1 MLAIKQGATDQTVY
15 IFVQDSSETTGVGLT
30 GLVHNTAS
38 LTAYYVRNRGS
49 ATQITLATLAAAN
62 SAHSDGGFKEVDAT
76 NMPGIYRL
84 DLPDAACASGA
95 DEVIVFLKGA
105 TDMAPVAKEI
115 LLTAVDLQDGVRMG
129 MTALPNAAAD
139 AAGGLPISDAGGLD
153 LDGMNTNV
161 SSILTDTGTTLDGKL
176 NTIDTVVDAIK
187 VVTDKL
193 DDTLEL
199 DSTVYRF
206 TTNALEQ
213 APSGGGSL
221 TAQQV
226 WEYNISAI
234 STAGYAGTI
243 VNAILTDTAVIGAAG
258 AGLTA
263 VPWNAAWDAEVQ
275 SEVTDAL
282 NAYDPPTNAEMVART
297 IASASYATA
306 TALATVD
313 TEVGAL
319 QTDITAILADTNEL
333 QTNQGNWLTAD
344 VSSLATA
351 AALAVVDGNVDSIL
365 EDTATTI
372 PATLTTISGYI
383 DTEVAAIKSVTDNL
397 PNGGALTSLASAA
410 ALATVDTV
418 VDAIKVKTDSLT
430 FTVSGQVDSN
440 IQYVNDVQVAGT
452 GADGNE
458 WGPV

>member
-1 MLAIKQGATDQTVY
+1 
-15 IFVQDSSETTGVGLT
+15 
-30 GLVHNTAS
+30 
-38 LTAYYVRNRGS
+38 
-49 ATQITLATLAAAN
+49 
-62 SAHSDGGFKEVDAT
+62 
-76 NMPGIYRL
+76 
-84 DLPDAACASGA
+84 
-95 DEVIVFLKGA
+95 
-105 TDMAPVAKEI
+105 
-115 LLTAVDLQDGVRMG
+115 MG

-351 AALAVVDGNVDSIL
+351 AALAVVDSNVDSIL